1 MIKGLEWNKK
11 TAAVFAVAV
20 ALTIVLV
27 VALNPREITIAE
39 NTTLDPVEWTFQRPD
54 ANQHVIIEDRLSA
67 RARYKRNNWQPRQL
81 HRERSRSG

>member
-39 NTTLDPVEWTFQRPD
+39 NTTLDPVEWTFQGQMLI
-54 ANQHVIIEDRLSA
+54 NM
-67 RARYKRNNWQPRQL
+67 
-81 HRERSRSG
+81 